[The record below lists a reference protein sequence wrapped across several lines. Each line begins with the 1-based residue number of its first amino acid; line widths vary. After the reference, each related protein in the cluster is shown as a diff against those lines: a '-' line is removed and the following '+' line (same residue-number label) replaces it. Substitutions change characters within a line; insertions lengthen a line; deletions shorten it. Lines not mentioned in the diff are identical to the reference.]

1 MNRFDRSQRGAVL
14 VIALV
19 MLVVLTV
26 LGVGTSRNSL
36 LEERLTGNTQDAGI
50 AFQVAEASLRE
61 GERFLQQPVLPY
73 FEGLDGLYRPA
84 APDEDPLWISVDWGA
99 EARPYDGMAGAPGSL
114 ALADATFFIEELPRV
129 VTPGESLA
137 SDTPVDEP
145 RFFRVT
151 ARGVGAT
158 GNTTAVLQTT
168 YRR

>member
-1 MNRFDRSQRGAVL
+1 MKDFGKSQRGAVL

-50 AFQVAEASLRE
+50 AFQAAEASLRE
-61 GERFLQQPVLPY
+61 GERFLQQPELPY

-84 APDEDPLWISVDWGA
+84 APGEQPLWASVDWST
-99 EARPYDGMAGAPGSL
+99 EARTYTGMAGAPGSL
-114 ALADATFFIEELPRV
+114 ALANAAFFIEELPPV
-129 VTPGESLA
+129 VPPGESLA
-137 SDTPVDEP
+137 ADAPVDEL